1 MVLSPERRIELN
13 PFDVDAWNLLLRESQ
28 ARPID
33 QVRSFYERL
42 VGQFNNAGRYWKA
55 YIEHELRAKNFEN
68 VEKIFERCLVRVLN
82 VDLWKCYVFYVRE
95 TKGHLASF
103 REQLAKTYDFA
114 IDKVGLDF
122 QREVKGQYAENQKIT
137 AIRKIF
143 KKGLVTPMANIEQ
156 LWNDYCSFEK
166 SVNQALAEKMISDIK
181 KDYLNASKVAKQYEQ
196 IVRGINRQAISIP
209 PRGTTTEIKQAELWR
224 KYIQWEKS
232 NPLNTEEYG
241 QYARRVIYSYEQALL
256 CLGYMPDIWYEAAFF
271 QQQAAQKLA
280 EKGDVKLST
289 AMYNDIIHLYEKAVS
304 GLMKSNQM
312 LHFAYA
318 DFEEERRK
326 YENAKK
332 IYDRLLSQ
340 QNVDPTLT
348 YIQLMKFIRRTE
360 GLKQAR
366 LVFKRAREDKRN
378 NFHVYV
384 AAAYIEYYC
393 SKEPEIAKR
402 IFDLGL
408 KKFAKDPEYAL
419 AYVEFLSNLNEE
431 TNTRVVFERL
441 LNSEN
446 ALAPENSGEIWDKYL
461 DFESQV
467 GDLTSILNVDQ
478 RRRAINPH
486 SEEHNALWL
495 IDRYKFLNLTPCT
508 LDELKLMGYS
518 LKLSK
523 HISSLAGH
531 SHIPSTATQNGHLKP
546 TQIQNISSSTNIASS
561 NIGTNLLELGA
572 AYARPDTSQM
582 LPFKPKL
589 PPAAYHP
596 VPGGIFPPPLIIS
609 QLLQLLPPPRS
620 FTGPYVDIEELVKS
634 LGSFNREPPRVNLK
648 EGPSLDPNATFDD
661 YRAADVKKELYQL
674 LNTTTDP
681 IVLMASHEY
690 QQQQQSILGPRK
702 RTFHNSTGDS
712 DSEDESQR
720 QALGG
725 DLYKNRMQI
734 KTVK

>member
-13 PFDVDAWNLLLRESQ
+13 PFD

-33 QVRSFYERL
+33 QVRGFYERL
-42 VGQFNNAGRYWKA
+42 VSQFNNAGRYWKA

-103 REQLAKTYDFA
+103 REQMAKTYDFA
-114 IDKVGLDF
+114 IDKVGMDF
-122 QREVKGQYAENQKIT
+122 QSYSIYNDCVTFLKQQEVKGQYAENQKIT

-166 SVNQALAEKMISDIK
+166 SVNPALAEKMISDIK
-181 KDYLNASKVAKQYEQ
+181 KDYLNACKVTKQYEQ
-196 IVRGINRQAISIP
+196 IVRGINPISIP

-271 QQQAAQKLA
+271 QQQAAQRLA

-326 YENAKK
+326 YDNAKK

-340 QNVDPTLT
+340 QSVEPSLT

-378 NFHVYV
+378 NFH
-384 AAAYIEYYC
+384 
-393 SKEPEIAKR
+393 EPEIAKR

-408 KKFAKDPEYAL
+408 RKFSKDPEYAL
-419 AYVEFLSNLNEE
+419 AYVDFLSNLNEE

-478 RRRAINPH
+478 RRRATNPH
-486 SEEHNALWL
+486 SEEHNSLWL

-518 LKLSK
+518 LKCSK
-523 HISSLAGH
+523 HISLAGH
-531 SHIPSTATQNGHLKP
+531 SHNIPSSATQNGHLKP
-546 TQIQNISSSTNIASS
+546 TQIQNISSST

-596 VPGGIFPPPLIIS
+596 VPGGVFPPPLIIS

-681 IVLMASHEY
+681 IVLMASSEY
-690 QQQQQSILGPRK
+690 QQQQQSIIGSRK
-702 RTFHNSTGDS
+702 RTFNNTGDS
-712 DSEDESQR
+712 DSEDELQR

-725 DLYKNRMQI
+725 DLYKSRMQI

>member
-33 QVRSFYERL
+33 QVRGFYERL
-42 VGQFNNAGRYWKA
+42 VSQFNNAGRYWKA

-103 REQLAKTYDFA
+103 REQMAKTYDFA
-114 IDKVGLDF
+114 IDKVGMDF

-166 SVNQALAEKMISDIK
+166 SVNPALAEKMISDIK
-181 KDYLNASKVAKQYEQ
+181 KDYLNACKVTKQYEQ

-271 QQQAAQKLA
+271 QQQAAQRLA

-326 YENAKK
+326 YDNAKK

-340 QNVDPTLT
+340 QSVDPSLT
-348 YIQLMKFIRRTE
+348 NRR
-360 GLKQAR
+360 LKQAR

-384 AAAYIEYYC
+384 AAAYMEYYC

-408 KKFAKDPEYAL
+408 RKFSKDPEYAL
-419 AYVEFLSNLNEE
+419 AYVDFLSNLNEE

-478 RRRAINPH
+478 RRRATNPH
-486 SEEHNALWL
+486 SEEHNSLWL

-518 LKLSK
+518 LKCSK
-523 HISSLAGH
+523 HISLSGH
-531 SHIPSTATQNGHLKP
+531 SHNIPSSATQNGHLKP
-546 TQIQNISSSTNIASS
+546 TQIQNISSST

-589 PPAAYHP
+589 PQQHIIQCLE
-596 VPGGIFPPPLIIS
+596 VFFKLFVCSVKINFLGVFPPPLIIS

-681 IVLMASHEY
+681 IVLMASSEY
-690 QQQQQSILGPRK
+690 QQQQQSIIGSRK
-702 RTFHNSTGDS
+702 RTFNNTGDS

-725 DLYKNRMQI
+725 DLYKSRMQI